1 MANIIGRYGVVPPN
15 HLTDYMTEHST
26 KVKATKARLRERAE
40 MDSIEFGLD
49 VDLDEMRRIALEE
62 RGREGKIIG

>member
-1 MANIIGRYGVVPPN
+1 MANIIGRYGIVPPN
-15 HLTDYMTEHST
+15 YLADYKANRSE

-49 VDLDEMRRIALEE
+49 VDLDEMRRIALEDKE
-62 RGREGKIIG
+62 REGNIIG